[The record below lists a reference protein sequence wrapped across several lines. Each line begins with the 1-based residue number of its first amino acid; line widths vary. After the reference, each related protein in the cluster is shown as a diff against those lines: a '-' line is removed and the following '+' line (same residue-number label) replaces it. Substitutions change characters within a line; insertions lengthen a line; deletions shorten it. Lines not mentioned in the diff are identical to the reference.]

1 MRNSVVLKLLLL
13 SLLAVSGLADA
24 TTVQVTASVES
35 SRYLEGTNLTDDSI
49 SASLAA
55 DWSFKQGGFVGF
67 DCYTSTVDISEGLNN
82 GCDIYAG
89 YFKPIN
95 QNNAVSVQLT
105 RHEYSQ
111 GIDHKWDFSDIATS
125 WHPSK
130 TTSFTATYS
139 KNWLNRPFD
148 AYAIKAETQIPIVD
162 KLNFHVSGSVMA
174 LESGAPVD
182 VLTFGKAS
190 LSYTHGLW
198 VTEVGAIYTDPDQ
211 RRMVPFDIDEPEL
224 LLTLSYRLY

>member
-1 MRNSVVLKLLLL
+1 VNCISKFVIVAGNVMRNSVVLKLLLL

-139 KNWLNRPFD
+139 KNWLNSTALLTPMLLRPRPK
-148 AYAIKAETQIPIVD
+148 YRLLT
-162 KLNFHVSGSVMA
+162 N
-174 LESGAPVD
+174 
-182 VLTFGKAS
+182 LTFTYLA
-190 LSYTHGLW
+190 
-198 VTEVGAIYTDPDQ
+198 A
-211 RRMVPFDIDEPEL
+211 
-224 LLTLSYRLY
+224 